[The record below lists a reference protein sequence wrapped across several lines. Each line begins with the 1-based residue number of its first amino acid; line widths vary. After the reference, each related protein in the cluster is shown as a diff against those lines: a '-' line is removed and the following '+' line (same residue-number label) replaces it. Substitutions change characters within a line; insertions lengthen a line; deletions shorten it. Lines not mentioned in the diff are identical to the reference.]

1 MAATPVTFQIA
12 EQIWSDFLSIQPGST
27 DAEKL
32 LAAKQAIKN
41 DFIKPKV
48 YDVRIREKQEALNAE
63 LRAFSEVQSARLL
76 D

>member
-1 MAATPVTFQIA
+1 MAAVQIQFSIA
-12 EQIWSDFLSIQPGST
+12 EGIWDDYLAIQPGST

-48 YDVRIREKQEALNAE
+48 YDFRIREKQEALNAE
-63 LRAFSEVQSARLL
+63 LRAFSEVQTARLL